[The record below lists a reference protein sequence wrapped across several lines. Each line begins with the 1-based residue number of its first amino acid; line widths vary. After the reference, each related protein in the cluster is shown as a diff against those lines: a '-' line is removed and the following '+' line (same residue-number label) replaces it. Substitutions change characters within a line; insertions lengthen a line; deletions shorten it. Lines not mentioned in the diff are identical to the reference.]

1 MRFIIV
7 VLARSLAIGGLRSF
21 DALRHD
27 YEGLLNRG
35 LNVIEEWVEAI
46 DRDRREVRLSSG
58 VTLGYDRLIVAP
70 GIDIRY
76 DSVPGYSIDAQL
88 AMPHAYKGGAQ
99 VEVLTARLKAMRPG
113 GVFVML
119 APPEPSRCPPGP
131 YERASMAAQLLAST
145 NPTAKIIVLDPKDEF
160 TKKDLFLD
168 GWKRHYPGMIE
179 WTPLSKLGK
188 VEVDPETMEL
198 RAGGQTFKADVANVI
213 PAQKAGQIAEAA
225 GLTENGWCPIVPA
238 TMQSRMDENIHVL
251 GDAAT
256 ASAMPKSAFAAN
268 SQAKVAAN
276 AILGAL
282 TGSPVYEPH
291 YANICWSVIAD
302 KDCVKI
308 GGTYRRSRRSSS
320 PRRPSS
326 RRWTTPSTFARPTN
340 EKPFPG
346 TRASCRKCS
355 VSRRKQ
361 PRSRQG
367 RPARRARTPAGNG
380 ASRCVDSGHAMTVI
394 PAASPAS
401 APTGLSSTTTHSLGA
416 TPIRCAARR

>member
-1 MRFIIV
+1 MTRLTRRNFSRLAAVAGLSALAAPALSAGTRPRVVIIGGGAGGASAARA
-7 VLARSLAIGGLRSF
+7 LANAGKAAVSITLIEPNAVYHSCFGSNLAIGGLRSF

-308 GGTYRRSRRSSS
+308 GGTYQAKSKI
-320 PRRPSS
+320 
-326 RRWTTPSTFARPTN
+326 F
-340 EKPFPG
+340 F
-346 TRASCRKCS
+346 
-355 VSRRKQ
+355 
-361 PRSRQG
+361 
-367 RPARRARTPAGNG
+367 
-380 ASRCVDSGHAMTVI
+380 
-394 PAASPAS
+394 PAS
-401 APTGLSSTTTHSLGA
+401 SFKSSLDDSIDVRETNQREALSWYESIVSEMFG
-416 TPIRCAARR
+416 